1 MRERLKTHR
10 DMNPPSTKW
19 LKPPDDLA
27 LEANEAH
34 VWRIS
39 LESERSFIGESLKL
53 LSAGEKIR
61 AGKFHFQKDRDRFVL
76 GRAAVRKILSSYLDV
91 LPGEICFSYSKFGK
105 PALAP
110 EKHENLLRFNLAHSR
125 DTALLAVTKNIDV
138 GIDIEYIDE
147 QFPFAKIAPDCFSPA
162 ELAALN
168 SVSLAAR
175 ALAFF
180 SGWTRKEAFIKAV
193 GEGLSYPLREFTVSL
208 DPGKE
213 RDLLISNDPAGIRH
227 RALISLAPGP
237 HHAAALAAM
246 GAIDPVRCFEW
257 QRCHHLSSSLAS

>member
-1 MRERLKTHR
+1 
-10 DMNPPSTKW
+10 MNPPPTKW
-19 LKPPDDLA
+19 LKPPGDPA

-34 VWRIS
+34 VWLIR
-39 LESERSFIGESLKL
+39 LEAERSFISESLNL

-91 LPGEICFSYSKFGK
+91 SPGEICFSYSKFGK

-110 EKHENLLRFNLAHSR
+110 EKHGNLFRFNLTHSR

-138 GIDIEYIDE
+138 GIDIEYIDD

-168 SVSLAAR
+168 SFSPAAH
-175 ALAFF
+175 ALPFF

-193 GEGLSYPLREFTVSL
+193 GEGLSYPLKEFTVSL

-213 RDLLISNDPAGIRH
+213 KGLLISSDPAGNRH
-227 RALISLAPGP
+227 RALISLTPGP
-237 HHAAALAAM
+237 DHVAALAAM
-246 GAIDPVRCFEW
+246 GAIDSVRCFEW
-257 QRCHHLSSSLAS
+257 QRCRRLSPSFA